1 MKLLFSWGRGVRG
14 AVHVCVNCIS
24 YWESQSQ
31 TSDTAWQ
38 DYSYQPQEINFLII
52 YYIKLS
58 FHLNQNCQLASVL
71 PAQSYS

>member
-1 MKLLFSWGRGVRG
+1 MKLLFSWGLGMRG
-14 AVHVCVNCIS
+14 AVRVCANCIS

-38 DYSYQPQEINFLII
+38 DYSYQPQEINLLIS

-58 FHLNQNCQLASVL
+58 FHLNQNCQLASIH